1 MFDCYN
7 LSTCCNSVFD
17 VSRPAPGHQ
26 DRTITYSQTTHQIYG
41 DIVVRFCVASLQN
54 IIYNDPSEDLTAGN
68 KIQASIFT
76 FPGLI
81 VIEIEDPLSITLEH

>member
-1 MFDCYN
+1 MHLIPSPYCLIVIIFQ
-7 LSTCCNSVFD
+7 LVVISSVFD
-17 VSRPAPGHQ
+17 VSRTAPGHQ

-68 KIQASIFT
+68 KIQASIFH
-76 FPGLI
+76 FQ
-81 VIEIEDPLSITLEH
+81 V